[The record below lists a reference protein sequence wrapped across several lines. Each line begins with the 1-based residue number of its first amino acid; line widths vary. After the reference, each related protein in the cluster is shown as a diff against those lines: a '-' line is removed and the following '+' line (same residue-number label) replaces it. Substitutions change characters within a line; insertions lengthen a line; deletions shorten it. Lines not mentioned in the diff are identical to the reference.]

1 MLLAK
6 TTIFGMLELNLP
18 EVAMIDNEV
27 FATVSELFAAR
38 TLCARLERL
47 TNGLGFLII
56 SAKKGLVDMN

>member
-1 MLLAK
+1 
-6 TTIFGMLELNLP
+6 MLELNLP

-27 FATVSELFAAR
+27 FAMVSELFAAR